1 MTTTVDLLNYF
12 RTHLADFELP
22 TLWSLTVT
30 TSSTGPTVSV
40 HLACHE
46 PAEIA
51 SEVLAGADT
60 LSEVTTETWRV
71 PNGYSMHLAA
81 MSQLPNGTTVW
92 IYGDLPLLHYGLG
105 ADLAP
110 DASTTI
116 PLGALR
122 HLATL
127 GEVTV

>member
-1 MTTTVDLLNYF
+1 MTPTVDLLNYF

-22 TLWSLTVT
+22 ALWSLTVT

-71 PNGYSMHLAA
+71 PNGCRV
-81 MSQLPNGTTVW
+81 PRG
-92 IYGDLPLLHYGLG
+92 
-105 ADLAP
+105 
-110 DASTTI
+110 
-116 PLGALR
+116 R
-122 HLATL
+122 
-127 GEVTV
+127 

>member
-12 RTHLADFELP
+12 RTHLSDFELP
-22 TLWSLTVT
+22 ALWSLTVT
-30 TSSTGPTVSV
+30 ASSTGPTVSV
-40 HLACHE
+40 HLACHK

-51 SEVLAGADT
+51 SGLLAWADT
-60 LSEVTTETWRV
+60 LSEVTTETRRV
-71 PNGYSMHLAA
+71 PDGYSVHLAA

-92 IYGDLPLLHYGLG
+92 IYDDLPFLQHGLG
-105 ADLAP
+105 VDLAP

-116 PLGALR
+116 SLVALR